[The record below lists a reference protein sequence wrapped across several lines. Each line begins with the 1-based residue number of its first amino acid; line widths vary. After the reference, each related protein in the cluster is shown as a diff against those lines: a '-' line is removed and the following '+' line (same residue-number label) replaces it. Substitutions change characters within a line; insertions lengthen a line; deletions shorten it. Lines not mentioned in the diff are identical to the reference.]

1 MFPSMLKR
9 RAITVACWI
18 AVFAVVLWGGG
29 AFIDYSTSLAIVAA
43 GMNPGLA
50 AADAEALAA
59 AAHPT
64 EVTPSISELKAS
76 RRVLFLTEGTKVREL
91 RAVSK
96 MPCQGEHYPASVKV
110 LDGALRGRTLWM
122 CSDSFAKL
130 YKWP

>member
-1 MFPSMLKR
+1 MLKW
-9 RAITVACWI
+9 RAITVVCWI
-18 AVFAVVLWGGG
+18 AIFAVVLWGAG
-29 AFIDYSTSLAIVAA
+29 AFINYSTSLAMVTA
-43 GMNPGLA
+43 GMSPGLA
-50 AADAEALAA
+50 AADADALAA
-59 AAHPT
+59 VAHPT

-76 RRVLFLTEGTKVREL
+76 GRVLFLTEGTKVREL
-91 RAVSK
+91 RAVSN